1 MDNVYILPS
10 KIYDV
15 LKWIG
20 LVVLPALAT
29 FVGTVAPSWGM
40 EPALSDAIV
49 TTLNAVGTFFGAVIV
64 VSAATA
70 KPEGG
75 E

>member
-1 MDNVYILPS
+1 MDNAYILPS

-15 LKWIG
+15 LKWVG

-64 VSAATA
+64 VSAVTA